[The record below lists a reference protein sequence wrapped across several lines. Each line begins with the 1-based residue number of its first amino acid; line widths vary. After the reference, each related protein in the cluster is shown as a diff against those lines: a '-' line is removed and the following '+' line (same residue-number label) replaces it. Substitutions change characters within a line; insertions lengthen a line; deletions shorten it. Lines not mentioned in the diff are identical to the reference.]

1 MMPAISTRDERD
13 GLVMDGDGLGILI
26 THKVLRWSY
35 GQGDGSYSL
44 AQQRTCQE

>member
-1 MMPAISTRDERD
+1 MMPAISPRDELD
-13 GLVMDGDGLGILI
+13 GLAMGGDSLGIL
-26 THKVLRWSY
+26 TH